1 MATWGSMERPSCD
14 VGSDRKAY
22 TQRIATIGSVLNCV
36 RIGQGLIGFTKII
49 NLIGKAGEDLTN
61 SV

>member
-1 MATWGSMERPSCD
+1 MERPSCD